1 MMTTNTPSNRLL
13 ERRNRG
19 RVTEYL
25 VKWEGYGE
33 EDHSWVKEAD
43 IHPDLIKVQAC
54 SEFPSRRIYIPSSK
68 QATVFAP
75 PSPLLA
81 GT

>member
-1 MMTTNTPSNRLL
+1 MNDDNQYAVERLL

-43 IHPDLIKVQAC
+43 IHPDLIKDFGQRLGPVLNFRHQA
-54 SEFPSRRIYIPSSK
+54 
-68 QATVFAP
+68 
-75 PSPLLA
+75 
-81 GT
+81 